1 MLSGFNKMEVESEA
15 SAKLKTSTAY
25 DKSSSFFDNLNE
37 ELPTDGPRKGR
48 QFLEEMKKVDAET
61 FGEELIKSGQRGG
74 RGRDNRGGK
83 GGGGGKGD
91 KENDGKGKG
100 RGGGGRGGGGGGRG
114 GGKGDGFG
122 GGGR

>member
-74 RGRDNRGGK
+74 RGRDNRGGGK
-83 GGGGGKGD
+83 GGGKG
-91 KENDGKGKG
+91 GA
-100 RGGGGRGGGGGGRG
+100 
-114 GGKGDGFG
+114 GGKGGYGDGKENGDG
-122 GGGR
+122 GK